1 MSDYFR
7 RNTELSPED
16 IEQIPN
22 RSSMFWEDYIGY
34 SNGMVHFRHGSYRLE
49 DIVNAMYPDP
59 NDSRRSAVML
69 RFSGY

>member
-7 RNTELSPED
+7 RSTELSAND
-16 IEQIPN
+16 REQAAD

-59 NDSRRSAVML
+59 TDPRRSMMML
-69 RFSGY
+69 KYSGY